1 MISLI
6 LEFICCQITKT
17 FGLSE
22 GAVILRYQKK
32 KQSKAKSCSWCWKLP
47 LTNQYILTV
56 HALLG
61 ML

>member
-6 LEFICCQITKT
+6 LEFICYQITKT

-22 GAVILRYQKK
+22 GAVILR
-32 KQSKAKSCSWCWKLP
+32 SRPTMRKAKSCTWCWKLP
-47 LTNQYILTV
+47 LTNRYILTV